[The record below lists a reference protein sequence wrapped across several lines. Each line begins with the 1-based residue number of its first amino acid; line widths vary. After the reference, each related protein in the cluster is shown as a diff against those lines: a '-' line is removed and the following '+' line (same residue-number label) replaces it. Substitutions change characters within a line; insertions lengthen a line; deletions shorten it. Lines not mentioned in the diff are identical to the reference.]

1 MIINV
6 EICSNLLLFI
16 ILEQRQAFES
26 KRKAHYNEFMAA
38 KMAKKLIE
46 DEEEEVD
53 EEEEK
58 GGNNGNVDTR
68 TPK

>member
-1 MIINV
+1 MF
-6 EICSNLLLFI
+6 FI

-26 KRKAHYNEFMAA
+26 KRKAHYNEFLAA

-46 DEEEEVD
+46 DEEEVD
-53 EEEEK
+53 EEEAK
-58 GGNNGNVDTR
+58 GGDNGNLDTR

>member
-1 MIINV
+1 M
-6 EICSNLLLFI
+6 F
-16 ILEQRQAFES
+16 LEQRKAFES
-26 KRKAHYNEFMAA
+26 KRKAHYNEFLAA

-53 EEEEK
+53 EEEAK
-58 GGNNGNVDTR
+58 GSDKGSLDTR

>member
-1 MIINV
+1 M
-6 EICSNLLLFI
+6 LFYGTSVLTV
-16 ILEQRQAFES
+16 LEQRKAFES

-46 DEEEEVD
+46 DEEEEEVD
-53 EEEEK
+53 EEDEK
-58 GGNNGNVDTR
+58 DGNTPNMDTR